1 MGDLIFS
8 YREDKCGVKDQIKKK
23 DSLSLSPKPVCCKK
37 SKWREEVA
45 EKGDSR

>member
-23 DSLSLSPKPVCCKK
+23 DSLWSPKPVCCKK